1 MLGDDEYGPP
11 DENAARE
18 LGEVYRLVYGMSP
31 AGSVESQEGRCQCV
45 QEKGQGREQDASGPA
60 AKRGPRRV
68 LDADAASDRRIVVDV
83 TDEFHRHVKHAAFLD
98 RISMTEPVLCV
109 LSPEV
114 DRILGDAD
122 VKGGAM
128 KDHRGVAAEG

>member
-1 MLGDDEYGPP
+1 M
-11 DENAARE
+11 
-18 LGEVYRLVYGMSP
+18 
-31 AGSVESQEGRCQCV
+31 
-45 QEKGQGREQDASGPA
+45 
-60 AKRGPRRV
+60 
-68 LDADAASDRRIVVDV
+68 DV

-122 VKGGAM
+122 QS
-128 KDHRGVAAEG
+128 RGNEGPPGRREVVSVS